1 MSMEFYLKKKKTF
14 LVPFFTI
21 IGVVAPLE
29 NYLIL
34 TGGQD
39 GHLDTLNS
47 KIRPI
52 FHTLDTQPV
61 GGALGA

>member
-1 MSMEFYLKKKKTF
+1 MKFYNKKN
-14 LVPFFTI
+14 LVPFFTT

-29 NYLIL
+29 NYLIV

-39 GHLDTLNS
+39 GHLGTVNS
-47 KIRPI
+47 KICPI

-61 GGALGA
+61 RGALGA